1 MNYVRLP
8 LENTYNTRE
17 LGGYQT
23 SNGIT
28 AWKTF
33 LRSDDLKN
41 ISQNDLQFLADYG
54 VSTVIDLRGEQENQE
69 GPHPKES
76 SFSYYNIPLA
86 SENAVNMELPIE
98 EFRFEDFYTQILLD
112 KQPELRQ
119 IFSILADEPDAVL
132 FHCAAGKDRTGVL
145 AALILGSV
153 GVSNADI
160 IANYQ
165 TTHTYLSVNPSFAQ
179 TLSPMAELLRSD
191 AEVMAT
197 TLAFIERTF
206 ESIPAYLRQIGV
218 TEEELAAI
226 ERKFS
231 IQLVSTK

>member
-23 SNGIT
+23 SNGMT

-41 ISQNDLQFLADYG
+41 LSENDLQFLVDYG
-54 VSTVIDLRGEQENQE
+54 VSTVIDLRGEKENQE

-76 SFSYYNIPLA
+76 SFYYYNIPLA
-86 SENAVNMELPIE
+86 SENAVNMELPLAD
-98 EFRFEDFYTQILLD
+98 FRFEDFYIQMLLD
-112 KQPELRQ
+112 KQSGIRQ
-119 IFSILADEPDAVL
+119 IFTILAEAPNAVL
-132 FHCAAGKDRTGVL
+132 FHCAAGKDRTGVV

-165 TTHTYLSVNPSFAQ
+165 ITHTYLSVNPSFAKS
-179 TLSPMAELLRSD
+179 LAPMTELLRSD
-191 AEVMAT
+191 AEVMAS
-197 TLAFIERTF
+197 TLAFIEQTF

-218 TEEELAAI
+218 TEDELAAI

-231 IQLVSTK
+231 VQLVSTK

>member
-23 SNGIT
+23 SNGMT

-41 ISQNDLQFLADYG
+41 LSENDLQFLVDYG
-54 VSTVIDLRGEQENQE
+54 VSTVIDLRGEKENQE

-76 SFSYYNIPLA
+76 SFYYYNIPLA
-86 SENAVNMELPIE
+86 SENAVNMELPLAD
-98 EFRFEDFYTQILLD
+98 FRFEDFYIQMLLD
-112 KQPELRQ
+112 KQSGIRQ
-119 IFSILADEPDAVL
+119 IFTILAEAPNAVL
-132 FHCAAGKDRTGVL
+132 FHCAAGKDRTGVV

-165 TTHTYLSVNPSFAQ
+165 ITHTYLSVNPSFAKS
-179 TLSPMAELLRSD
+179 LAPMTELLRSD
-191 AEVMAT
+191 AEVMAA
-197 TLAFIERTF
+197 TLAFIEQTF

-218 TEEELAAI
+218 TEDELAAI

-231 IQLVSTK
+231 VQLVSTK

>member
-23 SNGIT
+23 SNGMT

-41 ISQNDLQFLADYG
+41 LSENDLQFLVDYG
-54 VSTVIDLRGEQENQE
+54 VSTVIDLRGEKENQE

-76 SFSYYNIPLA
+76 SFYYYNIPLA
-86 SENAVNMELPIE
+86 SENAVNMELPLAD
-98 EFRFEDFYTQILLD
+98 FRFEDFYIQMLLD
-112 KQPELRQ
+112 KQSGIRQ
-119 IFSILADEPDAVL
+119 IFTILAEASNAVL
-132 FHCAAGKDRTGVL
+132 FHCAAGKDRTGVV

-165 TTHTYLSVNPSFAQ
+165 ITHTYLSVNPSFAKS
-179 TLSPMAELLRSD
+179 LAPMTELLRSD
-191 AEVMAT
+191 AEVMAS
-197 TLAFIERTF
+197 TLAFIEQTF

-218 TEEELAAI
+218 TEDELAAI

-231 IQLVSTK
+231 VQLVSTK